1 MASPAVGTEFAIVNI
16 TGTMA
21 VRAVLAEPGLRSQRL
36 PVTAFTSNIRV
47 RAIEREFCLCVV
59 IKPPL
64 QPLDRDMT
72 LRARFTEASF
82 MRVLVTVAA
91 DAVFRGIAED
101 VRFMT
106 FATLGFR
113 VIAEK
118 RESGQV
124 VIEKYVFL
132 P

>member
-1 MASPAVGTEFAIVNI
+1 M
-16 TGTMA
+16 
-21 VRAVLAEPGLRSQRL
+21 
-36 PVTAFTSNIRV
+36 TAFASNIHV

-59 IKPPL
+59 IKAPL

-113 VIAEK
+113 VLAEK